1 MPGLDEAQYDACKAR
16 FLTIKAD
23 REMVSENHEGLIA
36 ARTTLQNA
44 RDACADRERPN
55 LAPIV
60 AAQSDATQSL
70 NSAHAALA
78 EANAAIE
85 ETSGEFQG
93 ISG

>member
-1 MPGLDEAQYDACKAR
+1 
-16 FLTIKAD
+16 
-23 REMVSENHEGLIA
+23 MVSENHEGLIA